1 MAEVHPFRG
10 VRYNQRLVKDLSR
23 VICAPSD
30 NITPKLQRELYRRS
44 KLNFARLDASLG
56 SADDKSEDS
65 KWQRAAATME
75 DWLDRGILQIE
86 DVPAIY
92 LHDYYFTY
100 QGKEYMR
107 RGIIAV
113 VRLEG
118 WDKMVVRRHE
128 KILPELK
135 KERLSQIR
143 TLKANTSSL
152 LAFFED
158 QGGRVSSLLSAVKL
172 GRPIIN
178 LSTKIDGRHNVW
190 AITEPKLIGQICSSL
205 AEKPLYIADGHHRY
219 ESALVYRAER
229 HASCPSI
236 SRDDPC
242 NFVMAILSS
251 ASDPSMIVRPF
262 HRLIRGIPESVLGG
276 LLTGL
281 KTFFEVEE
289 WPLDAP
295 DVWQKVDSLLANI
308 DPDKPDEVAM
318 VLFGLASDKLAVLR
332 VHDFAVISRTMPASQ
347 SELYKRLDVSIADQ
361 IIIEKLLQ
369 ITGGEKEK
377 LLAYSNDRPDAVREV
392 LKGKYQLALL
402 LRAARIE
409 QIINIANA
417 GETMPPKS
425 NRFYR
430 KPPTGFVFYR
440 LV

>member
-44 KLNFARLDASLG
+44 KLNFARLDVALG
-56 SADDKSEDS
+56 SADGKSKDS
-65 KWQRAAATME
+65 KWQRAAAAME
-75 DWLDRGILQIE
+75 DWLDKGILQID
-86 DVPAIY
+86 DVPTIY
-92 LHDYYFTY
+92 LHDYYFIY

-113 VRLEG
+113 VRLEE
-118 WDKMVVRRHE
+118 WDRMIVRRHE

-135 KERLSQIR
+135 KERLSQIK

-158 QGGRVSSLLSAVKL
+158 QGGQVSSLLSAAKL
-172 GRPIIN
+172 GRPIISV
-178 LSTKIDGRHNVW
+178 STKIDGRHNVW
-190 AITEPKLIGQICSSL
+190 AITEPKLIGQICSNL

-219 ESALVYRAER
+219 ESALAYRAGR
-229 HASCPSI
+229 HASNPSV
-236 SRDDPC
+236 SRDDAC
-242 NFVMAILSS
+242 NFVMMTLSS
-251 ASDPSMIVRPF
+251 ASDPGMIVRPF
-262 HRLIRGIPESVLGG
+262 HRLVHGVPESVLGG
-276 LLTGL
+276 LLTEL

-289 WPLDAP
+289 WPLDMPAI
-295 DVWQKVDSLLANI
+295 WQKVDSLLVNI
-308 DPDKPDEVAM
+308 DSDKLDEVAM
-318 VLFGLASDKLAVLR
+318 VLFGLAGDKLVVLKVR
-332 VHDFAVISRTMPASQ
+332 DFAAISRAMPASQ

-361 IIIEKLLQ
+361 IIIEKLLH
-369 ITGGEKEK
+369 ITGDKKEK
-377 LLAYSNDRPDAVREV
+377 LLAYSNKRPDAIGKVME
-392 LKGKYQLALL
+392 GKYQLTLL
-402 LRAARIE
+402 LRPASIE
-409 QIINIANA
+409 QIINISAA
-417 GETMPPKS
+417 GEAMPPKS